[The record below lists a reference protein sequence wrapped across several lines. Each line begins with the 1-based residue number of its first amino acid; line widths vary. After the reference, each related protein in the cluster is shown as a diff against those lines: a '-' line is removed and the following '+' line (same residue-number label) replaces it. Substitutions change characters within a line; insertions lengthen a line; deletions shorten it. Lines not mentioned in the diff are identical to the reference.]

1 MRILNCFK
9 TTPDFDAVPETDWVS
24 GASSGV
30 FDFSYIKQDID
41 PYSESGLELV
51 LRAKDAFL
59 KESPAD
65 GAQLT
70 ALTFGPA
77 VSEKALRTLAALG
90 YDECVRIDGTPDPFQ
105 AEQTAAKI
113 AAYCQ
118 AHGPFDLIVLGA
130 QSPDGGNKKTPYLL
144 AEYLG
149 MPLLQQVTGF
159 TFADLSGGDRT
170 LPIEETGRV
179 TVIHTAFGQT
189 FEETVDL
196 PLVLVI
202 GDVPGTLLRVPTLRQ
217 RKEAS
222 GKEITVIAPEELPE
236 LSTEAG
242 EEAVSSGQMP
252 RVTCTGMEPVDSSR
266 QGARIEGKDA
276 AETAQILY
284 DNFLRDVMEVRR

>member
-1 MRILNCFK
+1 MIRILNCFK

-59 KESPAD
+59 KESPSD
-65 GAQLT
+65 GTASAIQT
-70 ALTFGPA
+70 AALTFGPA

-113 AAYCQ
+113 AAYCR
-118 AHGPFDLIVLGA
+118 ANGPFDLIVLGA

-144 AEYLG
+144 AEYLN

-159 TFADLSGGDRT
+159 AFRD
-170 LPIEETGRV
+170 GRI
-179 TVIHTAFGQT
+179 TVCHTAFGQT
-189 FEETVDL
+189 IEETVDL

-222 GKEITVIAPEELPE
+222 GKDITVIAPDELTGAPAAASGE
-236 LSTEAG
+236 TAG
-242 EEAVSSGQMP
+242 SAQMP
-252 RVTCTGMEPVDSSR
+252 HITCAGMAPVDSSR
-266 QGARIEGKDA
+266 QGTRIEGKDA

-284 DNFLRDVMEVRR
+284 DNYLRDVMEVHR

>member
-59 KESPAD
+59 KESPAG

-118 AHGPFDLIVLGA
+118 AHEPFDLIVLGA

-159 TFADLSGGDRT
+159 AFRDSR
-170 LPIEETGRV
+170 ISV
-179 TVIHTAFGQT
+179 SHTAFGQT
-189 FEETVDL
+189 VEETVDL

-222 GKEITVIAPEELPE
+222 GKEITVIAPEELTG
-236 LSTEAG
+236 LSAETSG
-242 EEAVSSGQMP
+242 ETAATRSQTAADSGRIP
-252 RVTCTGMEPVDSSR
+252 CIPCTGMAPVDSSR

-284 DNFLRDVMEVRR
+284 DNYLRDVMEVRR

>member
-9 TTPDFDAVPETDWVS
+9 TTPDFDAVPEADWAS

-30 FDFSYIKQDID
+30 FDFPYIKQDID

-59 KESPAD
+59 KESPKFSAE
-65 GAQLT
+65 LT

-77 VSEKALRTLAALG
+77 ASEKALRTLAALG

-105 AEQTAAKI
+105 AEKTAAKI

-118 AHGPFDLIVLGA
+118 EHGPYDLIVLGA

-159 TFADLSGGDRT
+159 AFQD
-170 LPIEETGRV
+170 GRISV
-179 TVIHTAFGQT
+179 CHTAFGQT
-189 FEETVDL
+189 IEETVDL
-196 PLVLVI
+196 PLVLVL
-202 GDVPGTLLRVPTLRQ
+202 GDVPGTLLCVPTLRQ

-222 GKEITVIAPEELPE
+222 GKEITVTAPDEL
-236 LSTEAG
+236 AC
-242 EEAVSSGQMP
+242 SSAASSQMP
-252 RVTCTGMEPVDSSR
+252 RITCTGMAPVDSSR
-266 QGARIEGKDA
+266 QSERIEGKDA
-276 AETAQILY
+276 AETAKILY
-284 DNFLRDVMEVRR
+284 DNYLRDVMEVQR